1 MVVERKEW
9 GRWWFREDVGEE
21 VKGGVKERELMVDGG
36 GLGTALSKC
45 FFKFLLLKRTTSER
59 RERERERERV
69 RGSYNYKLSLYNNI
83 VFLFSFLYCDPR
95 LKVKVTKLKTDFLHE
110 KWGKIF
116 SYKDQILVSEVVL
129 DGAE

>member
-21 VKGGVKERELMVDGG
+21 VKGGVKEREVMVDGG

-59 RERERERERV
+59 RGRELEARITI
-69 RGSYNYKLSLYNNI
+69 SYLHITILYFFL
-83 VFLFSFLYCDPR
+83 VFF
-95 LKVKVTKLKTDFLHE
+95 TA
-110 KWGKIF
+110 
-116 SYKDQILVSEVVL
+116 IL
-129 DGAE
+129 A